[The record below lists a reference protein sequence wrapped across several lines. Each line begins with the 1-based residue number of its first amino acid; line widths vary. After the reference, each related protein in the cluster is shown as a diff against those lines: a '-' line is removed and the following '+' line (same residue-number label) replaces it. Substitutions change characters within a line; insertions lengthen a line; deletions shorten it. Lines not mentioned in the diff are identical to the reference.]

1 MLQRTKQPQA
11 WRNFSG
17 TDWQR
22 EINVRDF
29 IVCNVTPYVDG
40 PEFLAKPTKRTL
52 AVWEKLQPY
61 FREEAKKG
69 VLDVDVTTPS
79 SLTSHAA
86 GYIDRDNEV
95 VVGLQTDKPSP
106 RDHAHRRLGHDRERS
121 QGDRARSRLRGAKPS
136 PSTARRTTRRFSTCT
151 RRRSARAGVPT
162 SSLDCRTPM
171 AAAAS
176 SATTGVLRCT
186 AWTA

>member
-29 IVCNVTPYVDG
+29 IVSNVTPYVDG
-40 PEFLAKPTKRTL
+40 PEFLAKPTERTL

-95 VVGLQTDKPSP
+95 VVGLQTDKPFRRAICHGGWGMIENGLRRSAAKPTP
-106 RDHAHRRLGHDRERS
+106 RC
-121 QGDRARSRLRGAKPS
+121 AKPS
-136 PSTARRTTRRFSTCT
+136 PKCRKARNAAVFDLYTPE
-151 RRRSARAGVPT
+151 SARAAFP
-162 SSLDCRTPM
+162 SSPGCPTPM